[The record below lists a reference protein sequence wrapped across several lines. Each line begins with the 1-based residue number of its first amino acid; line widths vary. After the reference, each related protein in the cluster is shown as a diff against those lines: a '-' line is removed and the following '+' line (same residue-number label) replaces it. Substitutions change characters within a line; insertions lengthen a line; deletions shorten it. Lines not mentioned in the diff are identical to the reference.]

1 MRKTPTHQEF
11 ENKIEILKKKI
22 HSQTH
27 LNFYEDLIV
36 ALDTSDIVLFVNEKT
51 CKIFGYEEKEMLGK
65 NWFENFAPA
74 RAKKIL
80 LGETDGITH
89 YENQILTK
97 LREERSIYWHNTPIK
112 DKGGNITG
120 FLSLGEDI
128 TGRKR
133 GGQELKKGNNRS
145 EKLQQ
150 AAHLGLWE
158 LDIIGDKLIWSN
170 EFYRIFDLKPQEIE
184 VAHKTLLKII
194 HPKDK
199 NRVKEAYSD
208 FLKNKTPYEIEYRL
222 LLKSGEIKHILEKC
236 ETAYNGKGEPVRSLG
251 TVLDITKQ
259 AQLAEKFKTLSG
271 LLSEGVVIHNKG
283 VAIEVNDS
291 FIKMFGYSQ
300 KELIGQNIVELL
312 ITKEDQ
318 QLVAKNSRKDYS
330 SPYEVKGIKKNGTI
344 FPIEIEGKVFFENNI
359 ITTIRDMASCK
370 KVEEKL
376 NKRDKMLMSIISS
389 VVDPIIS
396 IDSDGIIMSWNMAAE
411 KIFGYTS
418 SEMINKNLQN
428 IIPINH
434 IIKHKNDINCLKN
447 GSEEKLIGKIIE
459 LKSLRKDGTEFPAEL
474 SLSSWSID
482 NQKYFTVIIRDLSE
496 KKLAQEKLKNSEERL
511 SQIIKVSKDWIWEID
526 TNGLYTYASE
536 KVEDILG
543 YKSAEIVNKK
553 YFYDFFPEENRKK
566 LKKIAFK
573 SFKQK
578 KIFSNFI
585 TPNISKNGDIVWFS
599 TSGIPILDNK
609 GNLIGYRG
617 ADDDITKRIKTEK
630 KLINAKSEA
639 EDSNRLKDEFLQNM
653 SHEIRT
659 PMNAILGFSEML
671 SIPDLTDK
679 KRAHF
684 VEIIQNCSN
693 QLVQIIDDILEIS
706 RLETK
711 QIKVI
716 EEPVNLNDL
725 FLNLF
730 SIFNIK
736 SKENKIP
743 LYLKKGLSD
752 RQSVILTDKKILNT
766 ALNNVLNNALKFTS
780 KGFIEL
786 GYQLKNSELEIY
798 VKDTGIGIEP
808 EKHDIIFV
816 RFSQA
821 EKELSNKSGG
831 LGLGLSIA
839 KENIK
844 LLGGDIRLESKK
856 GVGSTFFIT
865 IPYKPVYTN
874 NEKAKKEG
882 DIQNKHTIL
891 IAEDEEINYLYLEIL
906 LNDVIGLDCEIIH
919 AKNGLEAVEKCKE
932 NPAIDF
938 VLMDLKMPI
947 MYGYEATKQIKM
959 LRPKLPIV
967 VQTAYSRLEE
977 QERAALAGCDDFISK
992 PISQEILKKMINKYL
1007 ITKLIT

>member
-1 MRKTPTHQEF
+1 MINPPTHQEF

-36 ALDTSDIVLFVNEKT
+36 AIDTSDIILFVNEKI

-65 NWFENFAPA
+65 NWFENFTPA
-74 RAKKIL
+74 RTKKIL
-80 LGETDGITH
+80 LGETDGVTH

-133 GGQELKKGNNRS
+133 EEQELQKANNRS

-150 AAHLGLWE
+150 EALLGLWE
-158 LDIIGDKLIWSN
+158 LDIIGNKLIWSN
-170 EFYRIFDLKPQEIE
+170 EFYRIFGLKPQEIE
-184 VAHKTLLKII
+184 AAHKTLLKII

-199 NRVKEAYSD
+199 NRVKDAYSN

-222 LLKSGEIKHILEKC
+222 LLKSGEIKCILEKC
-236 ETAYNGKGEPVRSLG
+236 ETAYNGKGEAVHSLG

-259 AQLAEKFKTLSG
+259 AQLA
-271 LLSEGVVIHNKG
+271 
-283 VAIEVNDS
+283 
-291 FIKMFGYSQ
+291 
-300 KELIGQNIVELL
+300 
-312 ITKEDQ
+312 
-318 QLVAKNSRKDYS
+318 
-330 SPYEVKGIKKNGTI
+330 
-344 FPIEIEGKVFFENNI
+344 
-359 ITTIRDMASCK
+359 
-370 KVEEKL
+370 
-376 NKRDKMLMSIISS
+376 
-389 VVDPIIS
+389 
-396 IDSDGIIMSWNMAAE
+396 
-411 KIFGYTS
+411 
-418 SEMINKNLQN
+418 
-428 IIPINH
+428 
-434 IIKHKNDINCLKN
+434 
-447 GSEEKLIGKIIE
+447 
-459 LKSLRKDGTEFPAEL
+459 
-474 SLSSWSID
+474 
-482 NQKYFTVIIRDLSE
+482 
-496 KKLAQEKLKNSEERL
+496 EKLKNSEERL

-553 YFYDFFPEENRKK
+553 YFYDFFPEENREK

-578 KIFSNFI
+578 KTLSSFI

-599 TSGIPILDNK
+599 TNGTPILDNN
-609 GNLIGYRG
+609 GNLIGYIG

-630 KLINAKSEA
+630 KLINAKREA
-639 EDSNRLKDEFLQNM
+639 EESDRLKDAFIQNM

-684 VEIIQNCSN
+684 VEIIQNCGK
-693 QLVQIIDDILEIS
+693 QLVLIIDDILEIS

-711 QIKVI
+711 QIQVI

-736 SKENKIP
+736 SKEKKIP

-752 RQSVILTDKKILNT
+752 KQSVILTDKKILNT
-766 ALNNVLNNALKFTS
+766 AINNVLNNALKFTS

-786 GYQLKNSELEIY
+786 GYRLENNELEIY

-808 EKHDIIFV
+808 EKHVMIFV

-821 EKELSNKSGG
+821 EKELSKKSGG

-844 LLGGDIRLESKK
+844 LLGGDIKLESKK
-856 GVGSTFFIT
+856 DVGSTFFIT

-874 NEKAKKEG
+874 NEINKKEG
-882 DIQNKHTIL
+882 DIQNKHIIL

-919 AKNGLEAVEKCKE
+919 VKNGLEAVEKCRE

-947 MYGYEATKQIKM
+947 MDGYEAIKQIKK

-967 VQTAYSRLEE
+967 IQTAYSRLEE
-977 QERAALAGCDDFISK
+977 QERAALAGCDDFVSK

-1007 ITKLIT
+1007 ITKLI

>member
-1 MRKTPTHQEF
+1 MINPHTHQEF

-36 ALDTSDIVLFVNEKT
+36 AIDTSDIILFVNEKT

-65 NWFENFAPA
+65 NWFENFTPA
-74 RAKKIL
+74 RTKKIL
-80 LGETDGITH
+80 LGETDGVTH

-133 GGQELKKGNNRS
+133 EEQELQKANNRS

-150 AAHLGLWE
+150 AALLGLWE
-158 LDIIGDKLIWSN
+158 LDIIGNKLIWSN
-170 EFYRIFDLKPQEIE
+170 EFYRIFGLKPQEIE
-184 VAHKTLLKII
+184 AAHKTLLKII

-199 NRVKEAYSD
+199 NRVKDSYSN

-222 LLKSGEIKHILEKC
+222 LLKSGEIKCILEKC
-236 ETAYNGKGEPVRSLG
+236 ETAYNGKGEAVHSLG
-251 TVLDITKQ
+251 TVFDITKQ
-259 AQLAEKFKTLSG
+259 AQLA
-271 LLSEGVVIHNKG
+271 
-283 VAIEVNDS
+283 
-291 FIKMFGYSQ
+291 
-300 KELIGQNIVELL
+300 
-312 ITKEDQ
+312 
-318 QLVAKNSRKDYS
+318 
-330 SPYEVKGIKKNGTI
+330 
-344 FPIEIEGKVFFENNI
+344 
-359 ITTIRDMASCK
+359 
-370 KVEEKL
+370 
-376 NKRDKMLMSIISS
+376 
-389 VVDPIIS
+389 
-396 IDSDGIIMSWNMAAE
+396 
-411 KIFGYTS
+411 
-418 SEMINKNLQN
+418 
-428 IIPINH
+428 
-434 IIKHKNDINCLKN
+434 
-447 GSEEKLIGKIIE
+447 
-459 LKSLRKDGTEFPAEL
+459 
-474 SLSSWSID
+474 
-482 NQKYFTVIIRDLSE
+482 
-496 KKLAQEKLKNSEERL
+496 EKLKNSEERL
-511 SQIIKVSKDWIWEID
+511 SQIIKVSRDWIWEID

-553 YFYDFFPEENRKK
+553 YFYDFFPEENREK
-566 LKKIAFK
+566 LKKIVFK

-578 KIFSNFI
+578 KTFSNFI

-599 TSGIPILDNK
+599 TNGIPILDNN
-609 GNLIGYRG
+609 GNLIGYIG

-630 KLINAKSEA
+630 KLINAKREA
-639 EDSNRLKDEFLQNM
+639 EESDRLKDAFIQNM

-684 VEIIQNCSN
+684 VEIIQNCGK
-693 QLVQIIDDILEIS
+693 QLVLIIDDILEIS

-736 SKENKIP
+736 SKEKKIS

-752 RQSVILTDKKILNT
+752 RQSVILTDKRILNT
-766 ALNNVLNNALKFTS
+766 AINNVLNNALKFTS

-786 GYQLKNSELEIY
+786 GYRLENSELEIY

-821 EKELSNKSGG
+821 EKELSKKSGG

-844 LLGGDIRLESKK
+844 LLGGDIKLESKK
-856 GVGSTFFIT
+856 EVGSTFFIT

-874 NEKAKKEG
+874 NEIDKKEG
-882 DIQNKHTIL
+882 DIQNKHIIL

-919 AKNGLEAVEKCKE
+919 VKNGLEAVEKCRE

-947 MYGYEATKQIKM
+947 MYGYEAIKQIKK

-967 VQTAYSRLEE
+967 VQTAYSRPEE
-977 QERAALAGCDDFISK
+977 QERAALAGCDDFVSK

-1007 ITKLIT
+1007 ITKLI

>member
-1 MRKTPTHQEF
+1 MINPHTHQEF

-36 ALDTSDIVLFVNEKT
+36 AIDTSDIILFVNEKT

-65 NWFENFAPA
+65 NWFENFTPA
-74 RAKKIL
+74 RTKKIL

-133 GGQELKKGNNRS
+133 EEQELQKANNRS

-150 AAHLGLWE
+150 DALLGLWE
-158 LDIIGDKLIWSN
+158 LDIIGNKLIWSN
-170 EFYRIFDLKPQEIE
+170 EFYRIFGLKPQEIE
-184 VAHKTLLKII
+184 AAHKTLLKII

-199 NRVKEAYSD
+199 NRVKDSYSN

-222 LLKSGEIKHILEKC
+222 LLKSGEIKCILEKC
-236 ETAYNGKGEPVRSLG
+236 ETAYNGKGEAVCSLG

-259 AQLAEKFKTLSG
+259 AQLA
-271 LLSEGVVIHNKG
+271 
-283 VAIEVNDS
+283 
-291 FIKMFGYSQ
+291 
-300 KELIGQNIVELL
+300 
-312 ITKEDQ
+312 
-318 QLVAKNSRKDYS
+318 
-330 SPYEVKGIKKNGTI
+330 
-344 FPIEIEGKVFFENNI
+344 
-359 ITTIRDMASCK
+359 
-370 KVEEKL
+370 
-376 NKRDKMLMSIISS
+376 
-389 VVDPIIS
+389 
-396 IDSDGIIMSWNMAAE
+396 
-411 KIFGYTS
+411 
-418 SEMINKNLQN
+418 
-428 IIPINH
+428 
-434 IIKHKNDINCLKN
+434 
-447 GSEEKLIGKIIE
+447 
-459 LKSLRKDGTEFPAEL
+459 
-474 SLSSWSID
+474 
-482 NQKYFTVIIRDLSE
+482 
-496 KKLAQEKLKNSEERL
+496 EKLKNSEERL

-553 YFYDFFPEENRKK
+553 YFYDFFPEENREK

-578 KIFSNFI
+578 KTFSNFI

-599 TSGIPILDNK
+599 TSGTPTLDNK
-609 GNLIGYRG
+609 GNLISYIG
-617 ADDDITKRIKTEK
+617 ADDDITKRIKTDK
-630 KLINAKSEA
+630 KLINAKREA
-639 EDSNRLKDEFLQNM
+639 EESDRLKDEFIQNM

-684 VEIIQNCSN
+684 VEIIQNCGK
-693 QLVQIIDDILEIS
+693 QLVLIIDDILEIS

-736 SKENKIP
+736 SKEKKIQ

-766 ALNNVLNNALKFTS
+766 SINNVLNNALKFTS

-786 GYQLKNSELEIY
+786 GYRLENSELEIY

-808 EKHDIIFV
+808 EKQEIIFL

-821 EKELSNKSGG
+821 EKELSKKSGG

-844 LLGGDIRLESKK
+844 LLGGDIKLESKK
-856 GVGSTFFIT
+856 EVGSTFFIT

-874 NEKAKKEG
+874 NEIDKKEG
-882 DIQNKHTIL
+882 DIQNKHIIL

-906 LNDVIGLDCEIIH
+906 LNDVIGIDCEIIH
-919 AKNGLEAVEKCKE
+919 VKNGLEAVEKCKE

-947 MYGYEATKQIKM
+947 MYGYEAIKQIKKI
-959 LRPKLPIV
+959 RPKLPIV
-967 VQTAYSRLEE
+967 VQTAYSRPEE
-977 QERAALAGCDDFISK
+977 QERAALAGCDDFVSK

-1007 ITKLIT
+1007 IMKLI

>member
-1 MRKTPTHQEF
+1 MINPPTHQEF

-36 ALDTSDIVLFVNEKT
+36 AIDTSDIILFVNEKI
-51 CKIFGYEEKEMLGK
+51 CKIFGYEKKEMLGK
-65 NWFENFAPA
+65 NWFENFTPA
-74 RAKKIL
+74 RTKKIL
-80 LGETDGITH
+80 LGETDGVTH

-133 GGQELKKGNNRS
+133 EEQELQKANNRS

-150 AAHLGLWE
+150 EALLGLWE
-158 LDIIGDKLIWSN
+158 LDIIGNKLIWSN
-170 EFYRIFDLKPQEIE
+170 EFYRIFGLKPQEIE
-184 VAHKTLLKII
+184 AAHKTLLKII

-199 NRVKEAYSD
+199 NRVKDSYSN

-222 LLKSGEIKHILEKC
+222 LLKSGEIKCILEKC
-236 ETAYNGKGEPVRSLG
+236 ETAYNGKGEAVHSLG

-259 AQLAEKFKTLSG
+259 AQLAK
-271 LLSEGVVIHNKG
+271 
-283 VAIEVNDS
+283 
-291 FIKMFGYSQ
+291 
-300 KELIGQNIVELL
+300 
-312 ITKEDQ
+312 
-318 QLVAKNSRKDYS
+318 
-330 SPYEVKGIKKNGTI
+330 
-344 FPIEIEGKVFFENNI
+344 
-359 ITTIRDMASCK
+359 
-370 KVEEKL
+370 
-376 NKRDKMLMSIISS
+376 
-389 VVDPIIS
+389 
-396 IDSDGIIMSWNMAAE
+396 
-411 KIFGYTS
+411 
-418 SEMINKNLQN
+418 
-428 IIPINH
+428 
-434 IIKHKNDINCLKN
+434 
-447 GSEEKLIGKIIE
+447 
-459 LKSLRKDGTEFPAEL
+459 
-474 SLSSWSID
+474 
-482 NQKYFTVIIRDLSE
+482 
-496 KKLAQEKLKNSEERL
+496 KLKNSEERL
-511 SQIIKVSKDWIWEID
+511 SQIIKVSRDWIWEID

-553 YFYDFFPEENRKK
+553 YFYDFFPEENREK

-578 KIFSNFI
+578 KTFSNFI

-599 TSGIPILDNK
+599 TSGTPILDNN
-609 GNLIGYRG
+609 GNLIGYIG
-617 ADDDITKRIKTEK
+617 ADDDITKRIETEK
-630 KLINAKSEA
+630 KLINAKREA
-639 EDSNRLKDEFLQNM
+639 EESDRLKDEFIQNM

-684 VEIIQNCSN
+684 VEIIQNCGK
-693 QLVQIIDDILEIS
+693 QLVLIIDDILEIS

-736 SKENKIP
+736 SKEKKIQ

-766 ALNNVLNNALKFTS
+766 AINNVLNNALKFTS

-786 GYQLKNSELEIY
+786 GYRLENSELEIY

-808 EKHDIIFV
+808 EKHDMIFV

-821 EKELSNKSGG
+821 EKELSKKSGG

-844 LLGGDIRLESKK
+844 LLGGDIKLESKK
-856 GVGSTFFIT
+856 EVGSTFFIT

-874 NEKAKKEG
+874 NEINKKEG
-882 DIQNKHTIL
+882 DIQNKHIIL

-919 AKNGLEAVEKCKE
+919 VKNGLEAIEKCRE

-947 MYGYEATKQIKM
+947 MYGCEAIKQLKK

-977 QERAALAGCDDFISK
+977 QERAALAGCDDFVSK

-1007 ITKLIT
+1007 ITKLI

>member
-1 MRKTPTHQEF
+1 MSPPLTHQEF

-22 HSQTH
+22 QSQTH

-36 ALDTSDIVLFVNEKT
+36 AIDTSDIILFVNEKT
-51 CKIFGYEEKEMLGK
+51 CKIFGYEEKEMLSK
-65 NWFENFAPA
+65 NWFENFTPA
-74 RAKKIL
+74 RTKKIL
-80 LGETDGITH
+80 LGETDGVTH

-133 GGQELKKGNNRS
+133 EEQELQKANNRL

-150 AAHLGLWE
+150 AALLGLWE
-158 LDIIGDKLIWSN
+158 LDIIGNKLIWSN
-170 EFYRIFDLKPQEIE
+170 EFYRIFGLKPQEIE
-184 VAHKTLLKII
+184 AAHKTLLKII

-199 NRVKEAYSD
+199 NRVKDAYSN

-222 LLKSGEIKHILEKC
+222 LLKSGEIKCILEKC
-236 ETAYNGKGEPVRSLG
+236 ETAYNGKGEPVHSIG

-259 AQLAEKFKTLSG
+259 AQLA
-271 LLSEGVVIHNKG
+271 
-283 VAIEVNDS
+283 
-291 FIKMFGYSQ
+291 
-300 KELIGQNIVELL
+300 
-312 ITKEDQ
+312 
-318 QLVAKNSRKDYS
+318 
-330 SPYEVKGIKKNGTI
+330 
-344 FPIEIEGKVFFENNI
+344 
-359 ITTIRDMASCK
+359 
-370 KVEEKL
+370 
-376 NKRDKMLMSIISS
+376 
-389 VVDPIIS
+389 
-396 IDSDGIIMSWNMAAE
+396 
-411 KIFGYTS
+411 
-418 SEMINKNLQN
+418 
-428 IIPINH
+428 
-434 IIKHKNDINCLKN
+434 
-447 GSEEKLIGKIIE
+447 
-459 LKSLRKDGTEFPAEL
+459 
-474 SLSSWSID
+474 
-482 NQKYFTVIIRDLSE
+482 
-496 KKLAQEKLKNSEERL
+496 EKLKNSEERL

-553 YFYDFFPEENRKK
+553 YFYDFFPEENREK

-578 KIFSNFI
+578 KTFSNFI

-599 TSGIPILDNK
+599 TSGTPILDNK
-609 GNLIGYRG
+609 GNLIGYIG

-639 EDSNRLKDEFLQNM
+639 EESDRLKDEFIQNM

-684 VEIIQNCSN
+684 VEIIQNSGN

-716 EEPVNLNDL
+716 EELVNLNDL

-736 SKENKIP
+736 SKEKKIP

-766 ALNNVLNNALKFTS
+766 AINNVLNNALKFTS

-786 GYQLKNSELEIY
+786 GYRIENSELEIY

-821 EKELSNKSGG
+821 EKELSKKSGG

-844 LLGGDIRLESKK
+844 LLGGDIKLESKK

-874 NEKAKKEG
+874 NEIDKKEG

-919 AKNGLEAVEKCKE
+919 VKNGLKAVEKCKE

-947 MYGYEATKQIKM
+947 MYGYDAIKQIKK

-967 VQTAYSRLEE
+967 VQTAYSRPEE
-977 QERAALAGCDDFISK
+977 QERAALAGCDDFVSK

-1007 ITKLIT
+1007 ITKLI

>member
-1 MRKTPTHQEF
+1 MINPHTHQEF

-22 HSQTH
+22 HTQTH

-36 ALDTSDIVLFVNEKT
+36 AIDTSDIILFVNEKT

-65 NWFENFAPA
+65 NWFENFTPA
-74 RAKKIL
+74 RTKKIL
-80 LGETDGITH
+80 LGETDGVTH

-133 GGQELKKGNNRS
+133 EEQELQKANNRS

-150 AAHLGLWE
+150 ATLLGLWE
-158 LDIIGDKLIWSN
+158 LDIIGNKLIWSN
-170 EFYRIFDLKPQEIE
+170 EFYRIFGLKPQEIE
-184 VAHKTLLKII
+184 AAHKTLLKII

-199 NRVKEAYSD
+199 NRVKDSYSN

-222 LLKSGEIKHILEKC
+222 LLKSGEIKCILEKC
-236 ETAYNGKGEPVRSLG
+236 ETAYNGKGEAVRSLG

-259 AQLAEKFKTLSG
+259 AQLA
-271 LLSEGVVIHNKG
+271 
-283 VAIEVNDS
+283 
-291 FIKMFGYSQ
+291 
-300 KELIGQNIVELL
+300 
-312 ITKEDQ
+312 
-318 QLVAKNSRKDYS
+318 
-330 SPYEVKGIKKNGTI
+330 
-344 FPIEIEGKVFFENNI
+344 
-359 ITTIRDMASCK
+359 
-370 KVEEKL
+370 
-376 NKRDKMLMSIISS
+376 
-389 VVDPIIS
+389 
-396 IDSDGIIMSWNMAAE
+396 
-411 KIFGYTS
+411 
-418 SEMINKNLQN
+418 
-428 IIPINH
+428 
-434 IIKHKNDINCLKN
+434 
-447 GSEEKLIGKIIE
+447 
-459 LKSLRKDGTEFPAEL
+459 
-474 SLSSWSID
+474 
-482 NQKYFTVIIRDLSE
+482 
-496 KKLAQEKLKNSEERL
+496 EKLKNSEERL

-553 YFYDFFPEENRKK
+553 YFYDFFPEENREK

-578 KIFSNFI
+578 KTLSSFI

-599 TSGIPILDNK
+599 TNGTPILDNN
-609 GNLIGYRG
+609 GNLIGYIG

-630 KLINAKSEA
+630 KLINAKREA
-639 EDSNRLKDEFLQNM
+639 EESDRLKDEFIQNM

-684 VEIIQNCSN
+684 VEIIQNSGK
-693 QLVQIIDDILEIS
+693 QLVLIIDDILEIS

-736 SKENKIP
+736 SKEKKIQ

-766 ALNNVLNNALKFTS
+766 AINNVLNNALKFTS

-786 GYQLKNSELEIY
+786 GYRLENSELEIY

-808 EKHDIIFV
+808 EKHVIIFV

-821 EKELSNKSGG
+821 EKELSKKSGG

-844 LLGGDIRLESKK
+844 LLGGDIKLESKK
-856 GVGSTFFIT
+856 DVGSTFFIT

-874 NEKAKKEG
+874 NEINKKEG
-882 DIQNKHTIL
+882 DIQNKHIIL

-919 AKNGLEAVEKCKE
+919 VKNGLEAVEKCRE

-947 MYGYEATKQIKM
+947 MDGYEAIKQIKK

-977 QERAALAGCDDFISK
+977 QERAALAGCDDFVSK
-992 PISQEILKKMINKYL
+992 PISQEILKNMINKYL
-1007 ITKLIT
+1007 ITKLI

>member
-1 MRKTPTHQEF
+1 MINPPTHQEF

-36 ALDTSDIVLFVNEKT
+36 AIDTSDIILFVNEKI

-65 NWFENFAPA
+65 NWFENFTPA
-74 RAKKIL
+74 RTKKIL
-80 LGETDGITH
+80 LGETDGVTH

-133 GGQELKKGNNRS
+133 EEQELQKANNRS

-150 AAHLGLWE
+150 EALLGLWE
-158 LDIIGDKLIWSN
+158 LDIIGNKLIWSN
-170 EFYRIFDLKPQEIE
+170 EFYRIFGLKPQEIE
-184 VAHKTLLKII
+184 AAHKTLLKII

-199 NRVKEAYSD
+199 NRVKDAYSN

-222 LLKSGEIKHILEKC
+222 LLKSGEIKCILEKC
-236 ETAYNGKGEPVRSLG
+236 ETAYNGKGEAVHSLG

-259 AQLAEKFKTLSG
+259 AQLA
-271 LLSEGVVIHNKG
+271 
-283 VAIEVNDS
+283 
-291 FIKMFGYSQ
+291 
-300 KELIGQNIVELL
+300 
-312 ITKEDQ
+312 
-318 QLVAKNSRKDYS
+318 
-330 SPYEVKGIKKNGTI
+330 
-344 FPIEIEGKVFFENNI
+344 
-359 ITTIRDMASCK
+359 
-370 KVEEKL
+370 
-376 NKRDKMLMSIISS
+376 
-389 VVDPIIS
+389 
-396 IDSDGIIMSWNMAAE
+396 
-411 KIFGYTS
+411 
-418 SEMINKNLQN
+418 
-428 IIPINH
+428 
-434 IIKHKNDINCLKN
+434 
-447 GSEEKLIGKIIE
+447 
-459 LKSLRKDGTEFPAEL
+459 
-474 SLSSWSID
+474 
-482 NQKYFTVIIRDLSE
+482 
-496 KKLAQEKLKNSEERL
+496 EKLKNSEERL

-553 YFYDFFPEENRKK
+553 YFYDFFPEENREK

-578 KIFSNFI
+578 KTFSNFI

-599 TSGIPILDNK
+599 TNGTPILDNN
-609 GNLIGYRG
+609 GNLIGYIG

-630 KLINAKSEA
+630 KLINAKREA
-639 EDSNRLKDEFLQNM
+639 EESDRLKDEFIQNM

-684 VEIIQNCSN
+684 VEIIQNCGK
-693 QLVQIIDDILEIS
+693 QLVLIIDDILEIS

-736 SKENKIP
+736 SKEKKIP

-766 ALNNVLNNALKFTS
+766 AINNVLNNALKFTS

-786 GYQLKNSELEIY
+786 GYRLENNELEIY

-808 EKHDIIFV
+808 EKHVMIFV

-821 EKELSNKSGG
+821 EKELSKKSGG

-844 LLGGDIRLESKK
+844 LLGGDIKLESKK
-856 GVGSTFFIT
+856 DVGSTFFIT

-874 NEKAKKEG
+874 NEINKKEG
-882 DIQNKHTIL
+882 DIQNKHIIL

-919 AKNGLEAVEKCKE
+919 VKNGLEAVEKCRE

-938 VLMDLKMPI
+938 VLIDLKMPI
-947 MYGYEATKQIKM
+947 MDGYEAIKQIKK

-977 QERAALAGCDDFISK
+977 QERAALAGCDDFVSK

-1007 ITKLIT
+1007 ITKLI